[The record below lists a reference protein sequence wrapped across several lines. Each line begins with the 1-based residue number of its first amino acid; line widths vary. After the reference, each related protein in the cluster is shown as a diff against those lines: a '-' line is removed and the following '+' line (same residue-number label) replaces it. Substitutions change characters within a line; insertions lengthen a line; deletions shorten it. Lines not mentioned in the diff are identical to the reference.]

1 MVELLMGDGIDDPRG
16 SGSGRHRLLIV
27 DDEPAN
33 RTLCREMLKLVS
45 TNCGEA
51 GDGEAAL
58 KAFAADRYD
67 LVLLDIDMPKMNGKE
82 VLQKIR
88 ENPPSPHLKII
99 MLSGRASGDE
109 MAHLMR
115 AGADDFLS
123 KPFSGI
129 QLRERVKAALRL
141 KDAQERED
149 LSNRRM
155 RAVNRELEHTL
166 TARNSDLADAR
177 NALVLSLAELVA
189 TRDTETGGHL
199 KRLQHY
205 SEYLARAA
213 AKLPCFADAID
224 DEFIS
229 LLACCAPL
237 HDIGKV
243 GIPDSILQKPGK
255 LTPEER
261 KVMETHTVIAADVL
275 QKVARQHSGAIGFL
289 HMAIDVAR
297 HHHERYD
304 GAGYPDRLEGD
315 HIPLAA
321 RIVAV
326 ADVYDALRSP
336 RAYKPGIDHAAALQ
350 IMADEVGHFDPALF
364 EVFKMSCAGEFER
377 LYSELTD

>member
-1 MVELLMGDGIDDPRG
+1 MLEIHPFETIGETRG

-33 RTLCREMLKLVS
+33 RALCRKMLETVS
-45 TNCGEA
+45 TNCDEA

-58 KAFAADRYD
+58 NSFTTNRYD
-67 LVLLDIDMPKMNGKE
+67 LILLDIDMPKMNGKE
-82 VLQKIR
+82 VLRKIR
-88 ENPPSPHLKII
+88 EKPPSPHLKVI

-109 MAHLMR
+109 MAQLMR

-155 RAVNRELEHTL
+155 RAVNRELELTL
-166 TARNSDLADAR
+166 TARDSDLADAR

-199 KRLQHY
+199 LRLQHY
-205 SEYLARAA
+205 CQCLAQESAR
-213 AKLPCFADAID
+213 LPTFCEVID
-224 DEFIS
+224 SEFIS

-243 GIPDSILQKPGK
+243 GIPDRILQKPGK
-255 LTPEER
+255 LTAEER
-261 KVMETHTVIAADVL
+261 KIMETHTVIAAEVL
-275 QKVARQHSGAIGFL
+275 QKVARKHSGAIGFL

-297 HHHERYD
+297 HHHERFD
-304 GAGYPDRLEGD
+304 GTGYPDRLVGD
-315 HIPLAA
+315 QIPLAA

-336 RAYKPGIDHAAALQ
+336 RSYKPGFSHTEAVK
-350 IMADEVGHFDPALF
+350 IMMDELGHFDPALL
-364 EVFKMSCAGEFER
+364 EVFRSHCTGAFER